1 MHSVTTVAGKTFSV
15 TASESI
21 LDAAL
26 KNGVQLAYSCRN
38 GRCSSCKCKVI
49 SGSTSVLNAELG
61 LTDDEKAQGWVLACV
76 RTATT
81 SLEIEADEV
90 DGALIVPPRTV
101 PCRIHGLTKLAPDIL
116 QVILRLPPNSPLTFL
131 PGQYV
136 DVIGQGGVRRSYS
149 LANAGRADQLLE
161 LHIRAVNDGVMS
173 RYWFDQ
179 AKPND
184 LLRINGPLGTFFLRN
199 IEKKD
204 LVFLATGTGIAP
216 VKAMLEGLEGW
227 PEIQQPRS
235 VTVYWGG
242 RAVEDLYWHPSGLTF
257 THRFVPV
264 ISRSDDNWRGAR
276 GYVQDVMLAERADLA
291 QTVVYACGSEAMIQQ
306 AKRTLMQA
314 GLLEQRFFSDAFVCS
329 SNI

>member
-1 MHSVTTVAGKTFSV
+1 MHTVTITSGKTFAI
-15 TASESI
+15 TTPESI

-49 SGSTSVLNAELG
+49 SGSTSALNQELG

-76 RTATT
+76 RTAATA
-81 SLEIEADEV
+81 LKIEADEV
-90 DGALIVPPRTV
+90 DGTLILPPRMV
-101 PCRIHGLTKLAPDIL
+101 PSRIHSLTKLAPDIL
-116 QVILRLPPNSPLTFL
+116 QVILRLPPSTPLPFL
-131 PGQYV
+131 PGQYI

-149 LANAGRADQLLE
+149 LANAGRADQMLE

-173 RYWFDQ
+173 RYWFEQ

-199 IEKKD
+199 IEQKD

-216 VKAMLEGLEGW
+216 VKAMLEELEGW
-227 PEIQQPRS
+227 PEIRRPRS

-242 RAVEDLYWHPSGLTF
+242 RTVEDFYWHPSGLTF
-257 THRFVPV
+257 SHRFIPV
-264 ISRSDDNWRGAR
+264 ISRPDNGWQGAR
-276 GYVQDVMLAERADLA
+276 GHVQDVMLNEHLDLSN
-291 QTVVYACGSEAMIQQ
+291 TVVYACGSEAMIQE

-314 GLLEQRFFSDAFVCS
+314 GLQDKRFFSDAFVCS